1 MNARI
6 YSVREILDS
15 AVEKEGK
22 RRSFYATAAVLT
34 KNPDMKGL
42 FDFLA
47 EEEGKHLATF
57 RQILNGLPE
66 ETSPDEPMIAN
77 SVYLDALTDEGL
89 YSKLGAREFVQLA
102 IDNWNIFR
110 IAIGFEKDA
119 ILYFAEFLPHL
130 SESNRDI
137 VRGLIQEEKGHIRK
151 LVELMELIGE

>member
-1 MNARI
+1 MKARF

-15 AVEKEGK
+15 AMEKEEK
-22 RRSFYATAAVLT
+22 RRTFYATAATLS
-34 KNPDMKGL
+34 KKPDMKAL

-57 RQILNGLPE
+57 RQIQNSLPE
-66 ETSPDEPMIAN
+66 ETDADEPTAA
-77 SVYLDALTDEGL
+77 SSAYLDALTDEGV
-89 YSKLGAREFVQLA
+89 YSKLGAREFVQVA

-119 ILYFAEFLPHL
+119 ILHFAEFLPHL
-130 SESNRDI
+130 SESSREI
-137 VRGLIQEEKGHIRK
+137 VRGLIEEEKGHIRK